1 MDATKKSIGVTET
14 ERMLADFCERSFRKL
29 WTYPNPYKDDGK
41 ELCDV
46 LAVFGDH
53 VFIFFDREKAFTDT
67 PESDPM
73 IVWDRWKRRTIDRQ
87 VITAHGAERYIR
99 SGRGIFLDAKRT
111 MPRSEE
117 HTSELQSLMRISYA
131 VFCLKKKKTN
141 IHM

>member
-14 ERMLADFCERSFRKL
+14 ERMLADFCERSFLKL

-111 MPRSEE
+111 VPFPLAINASTATVHKEIGRA
-117 HTSELQSLMRISYA
+117 H
-131 VFCLKKKKTN
+131 V
-141 IHM
+141 